1 MHNTDMMLLFLAY
14 RLSFSCACEPEHKSK
29 TIQVWTHLRTGY
41 KQIPLNMEHRGKQ
54 TKHTRR
60 RSIIQIQGEKMRGI
74 PFYLGSARLLL
85 KGVELRRILN
95 HSGANIERG
104 MCAEVEQD

>member
-1 MHNTDMMLLFLAY
+1 
-14 RLSFSCACEPEHKSK
+14 
-29 TIQVWTHLRTGY
+29 
-41 KQIPLNMEHRGKQ
+41 
-54 TKHTRR
+54 
-60 RSIIQIQGEKMRGI
+60 MRGI

-95 HSGANIERG
+95 RSGANIERG